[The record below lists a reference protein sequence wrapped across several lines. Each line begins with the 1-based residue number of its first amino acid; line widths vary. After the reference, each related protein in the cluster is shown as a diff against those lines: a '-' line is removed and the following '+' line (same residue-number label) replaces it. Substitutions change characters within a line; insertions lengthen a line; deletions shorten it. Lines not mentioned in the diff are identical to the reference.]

1 VEKKFPYNKNNNHY
15 SDYLFMRI
23 QLPYGKTHVSLDVPD
38 RNILKVIKPNIIK
51 SEKNCK
57 EIIADALENPINS
70 KRLRDIKGKKFVIV
84 VDDSTRPCPTKKLLP
99 FVLNEIKGDVTVI
112 FACGTHEIVENSKE
126 ILGMDIKNMSSQ
138 AESSDFRR
146 VGKTSRGTNVELNE
160 TFLDADVKVLV
171 GDVELHYFAGYG
183 GGRKSVLPGVSS
195 YETIQSNHK
204 LMFDHDAKLG
214 NLKDNPV
221 HLDMMEAYNMAD
233 VDFIL
238 NAVQNPEHQIV
249 DAFAG
254 SHDAFFEGV
263 KLVDKMCK
271 IKVKEKA
278 DIVVASADGSPHDI
292 DLYQSMKALQTVKE
306 VIKDNGVLIL
316 VAECKNG
323 HGSERFYN
331 DMEKYKTGSEVRND
345 LMKNFVMGRHKT
357 YYMLNALEKY
367 HVVLVSSMQK
377 KVVENVFRMKYAKN
391 VDEALKNAFEIAGRD
406 TGIFVSPNATTTMA
420 AIG

>member
-1 VEKKFPYNKNNNHY
+1 
-15 SDYLFMRI
+15 MRI
-23 QLPYGKTHVSLDVPD
+23 QLPYGKTLAPVDVPD
-38 RNILKVIKPNIIK
+38 RNLLDIIRPNILEPK
-51 SEKNCK
+51 KDCS
-57 EIIADALENPINS
+57 EIIKDALENPINS
-70 KRLRDIKGKKFVIV
+70 KKLRDIKGKKFVIV

-112 FACGTHEIVENSKE
+112 FACGTHEIVENPKE
-126 ILGMDIKNMSSQ
+126 ILGVDIKNMSSQ
-138 AESSDFRR
+138 AESSDFRW

-183 GGRKSVLPGVSS
+183 GGRKSILPGVSS

-204 LMFDHDAKLG
+204 LMFDHNAKLG

-233 VDFIL
+233 VDFVL

-278 DIVVASADGSPHDI
+278 DIVVAAADGSPHDI
-292 DLYQSMKALQTVKE
+292 DLYQSMKAMQTVKE
-306 VIKDNGVLIL
+306 VIKDTGVLIL

-331 DMEKYKTGSEVRND
+331 DMEKYKTGSEVRKD

-406 TGIFVSPNATTTMA
+406 AGILVSPNATTTMV

>member
-1 VEKKFPYNKNNNHY
+1 
-15 SDYLFMRI
+15 MRI
-23 QLPYGKTHVSLDVPD
+23 HLPYGKTHVPVDVPD
-38 RNILKVIKPNIIK
+38 RNILTVVKPNMVTPEKNYREIIK
-51 SEKNCK
+51 
-57 EIIADALENPINS
+57 DALENPVNS
-70 KRLRDIKGKKFVIV
+70 KRLKDIKGKKFAVV
-84 VDDSTRPCPTKKLLP
+84 VDDYTRPCPTKKMLP
-99 FVLNEIKGDVTVI
+99 FVLNEIKGDATVI
-112 FACGTHEIVENSKE
+112 FACGTHEPVENPKE

-138 AESSDFRR
+138 AESNDFRYI
-146 VGKTSRGTNVELNE
+146 GTTSMGTDVKLNKA
-160 TFLDADVKVLV
+160 FLDADVKILL

-204 LMFDHDAKLG
+204 LMFDPNAKLG

-233 VDFIL
+233 VDFVL
-238 NAVQNPEHQIV
+238 NVVQNPEHQIV

-271 IKVKEKA
+271 IKVNEKA

-292 DLYQSMKALQTVKE
+292 NLYQSMKALQTVKE

-316 VAECKNG
+316 VAECRNG
-323 HGSERFYN
+323 HGSEQFYN
-331 DMEKYKTGSEVRND
+331 DMKKYKTGSEVRKD

-377 KVVENVFRMKYAKN
+377 KVVENVFRIKYAKN
-391 VDEALKNAFEIAGRD
+391 VEAALKTAFDITGRD
-406 TGIFVSPNATTTMA
+406 ASVLVSPNATTTMA

>member
-1 VEKKFPYNKNNNHY
+1 
-15 SDYLFMRI
+15 
-23 QLPYGKTHVSLDVPD
+23 
-38 RNILKVIKPNIIK
+38 
-51 SEKNCK
+51 
-57 EIIADALENPINS
+57 
-70 KRLRDIKGKKFVIV
+70 
-84 VDDSTRPCPTKKLLP
+84 
-99 FVLNEIKGDVTVI
+99 
-112 FACGTHEIVENSKE
+112 
-126 ILGMDIKNMSSQ
+126 
-138 AESSDFRR
+138 
-146 VGKTSRGTNVELNE
+146 
-160 TFLDADVKVLV
+160 
-171 GDVELHYFAGYG
+171 
-183 GGRKSVLPGVSS
+183 
-195 YETIQSNHK
+195 
-204 LMFDHDAKLG
+204 
-214 NLKDNPV
+214 
-221 HLDMMEAYNMAD
+221 
-233 VDFIL
+233 L

>member
-1 VEKKFPYNKNNNHY
+1 
-15 SDYLFMRI
+15 MRI

-204 LMFDHDAKLG
+204 LMFDHNAKLG

-345 LMKNFVMGRHKT
+345 LMKNSVMGRHKT

>member
-1 VEKKFPYNKNNNHY
+1 
-15 SDYLFMRI
+15 MRI
-23 QLPYGKTHVSLDVPD
+23 QLPYGKTLAPVDVPD
-38 RNILKVIKPNIIK
+38 RNLLDIIRPNILEPK
-51 SEKNCK
+51 KDYR
-57 EIIADALENPINS
+57 EIIKDALENPINS
-70 KRLRDIKGKKFVIV
+70 KKLRDIKGKKFVIV

-112 FACGTHEIVENSKE
+112 FACGTHEIVENPKE
-126 ILGMDIKNMSSQ
+126 ILGVDIKNMSSQ
-138 AESSDFRR
+138 AESSDFRW

-183 GGRKSVLPGVSS
+183 GGRKSILPGVSS

-204 LMFDHDAKLG
+204 LMFDHNAKLG

-233 VDFIL
+233 VDFVL

-278 DIVVASADGSPHDI
+278 DIVVAAADGSPHDI
-292 DLYQSMKALQTVKE
+292 DLYQSMKAMQTVKE
-306 VIKDNGVLIL
+306 VIKDTGVLIL

-331 DMEKYKTGSEVRND
+331 DMEKYKTGSEVRKD

-406 TGIFVSPNATTTMA
+406 AGILVSPNATTTMV

>member
-1 VEKKFPYNKNNNHY
+1 
-15 SDYLFMRI
+15 MRI
-23 QLPYGKTHVSLDVPD
+23 QLPYGKTIVPVDVSDRNLLDVIRPNTLEPKKD
-38 RNILKVIKPNIIK
+38 YSELIK
-51 SEKNCK
+51 
-57 EIIADALENPINS
+57 DALEKPINS
-70 KRLRDIKGKKFVIV
+70 KKLRDIKGKKFVIV

-112 FACGTHEIVENSKE
+112 FACGTHEIVENPKE

-138 AESSDFRR
+138 AESSDFRW
-146 VGKTSRGTNVELNE
+146 VGKTSRGTNVELNKA
-160 TFLDADVKVLV
+160 FLDADVKILL

-204 LMFDHDAKLG
+204 LMFDHNAKLG

-233 VDFIL
+233 VDFVL

-278 DIVVASADGSPHDI
+278 DIVVAASDGHPHDI
-292 DLYQSMKALQTVKE
+292 DLYQSMKAMQTVKE

-323 HGSERFYN
+323 HGSEQFYN
-331 DMEKYKTGSEVRND
+331 DMEKYKTGSEVRKD

-391 VDEALKNAFEIAGRD
+391 VDEALKNAFEVAGRD
-406 TGIFVSPNATTTMA
+406 TGILVSPNATTTMA

>member
-1 VEKKFPYNKNNNHY
+1 MKV
-15 SDYLFMRI
+15 
-23 QLPYGKTHVSLDVPD
+23 QLPYGKTLIPLDVPD
-38 RNILKVIKPNIIK
+38 RTLLSIIRPNTLEPRKDYREIIK
-51 SEKNCK
+51 
-57 EIIADALENPINS
+57 DALEKPINS
-70 KRLRDIKGKKFVIV
+70 KKLRDIKGKNFAVV

-99 FVLNEIKGDVTVI
+99 FVLNEIKGNVTVI
-112 FACGTHEIVENSKE
+112 FACGTHEPVENPKQL
-126 ILGMDIKNMSSQ
+126 LGMGIKNMSSQ
-138 AESSDFRR
+138 AESNDFRYIET
-146 VGKTSRGTNVELNE
+146 TSRGTNVKLNKA
-160 TFLDADVKVLV
+160 FLDADVKVLL

-204 LMFDHDAKLG
+204 LMFDSNAKLG

-221 HLDMMEAYNMAD
+221 HLDMMEAYNMANA
-233 VDFIL
+233 DFVL
-238 NAVQNPEHQIV
+238 NVVQNPEHQII

-278 DIVVASADGSPHDI
+278 DIVVAAADGSPHDI
-292 DLYQSMKALQTVKE
+292 NLYQSMKAMQTVKE
-306 VIKDNGVLIL
+306 VINDNGVLIL
-316 VAECKNG
+316 VGECGNG
-323 HGSERFYN
+323 HGSEQFYN
-331 DMEKYKTGSEVRND
+331 DMKKYKTSDEARRD

-377 KVVENVFRMKYAKN
+377 RAVENVFRMKYAKN
-391 VDEALKNAFEIAGRD
+391 IDEALKTAFDLAGKD
-406 TGIFVSPNATTTMA
+406 ASVLVSPNATTTMA
-420 AIG
+420 VIG

>member
-1 VEKKFPYNKNNNHY
+1 
-15 SDYLFMRI
+15 MRI

-112 FACGTHEIVENSKE
+112 FACGTHEIVENPKE

-138 AESSDFRR
+138 AESSDFRW

-204 LMFDHDAKLG
+204 LMFDHNAKLG

-271 IKVKEKA
+271 VTMKEKA
-278 DIVVASADGSPHDI
+278 DIVVAAADGSPHDI

-323 HGSERFYN
+323 HGSEQFYN
-331 DMEKYKTGSEVRND
+331 DMKKYKTCSEVRKD